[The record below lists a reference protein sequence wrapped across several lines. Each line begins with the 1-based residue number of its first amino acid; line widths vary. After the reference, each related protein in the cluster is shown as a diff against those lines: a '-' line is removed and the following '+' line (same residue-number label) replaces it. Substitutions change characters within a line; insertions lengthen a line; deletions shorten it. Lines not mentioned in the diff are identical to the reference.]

1 MEKSQVCRPRVQ
13 YLGYQF
19 DETGVRISGARAQI
33 IKTWPTPKN
42 VKQVRSFL
50 GSINYVKRLVPRHAE
65 LTFPLRDLLRPDI
78 EFKWGPEQQK
88 SFDLIKQTL
97 SSDTV
102 LAYPRFDNL
111 KDYHFVVIC
120 DGSKHSVGS
129 ALGQVQPD
137 SSTRIIEYRARP
149 TSERRQDGKRS

>member
-1 MEKSQVCRPRVQ
+1 MILYQDDLFLFTNGWDQHKALMKQIFEKYDGANLRFNAKKSQVCCPRVQ

-19 DETGVRISGARAQI
+19 DETGVRISDARAQI

-65 LTFPLRDLLRPDI
+65 LTFPLRELLRPNV
-78 EFKWGPEQQK
+78 EFSWGPQQQK

-102 LAYPRFDNL
+102 LGLPPL
-111 KDYHFVVIC
+111 
-120 DGSKHSVGS
+120 
-129 ALGQVQPD
+129 
-137 SSTRIIEYRARP
+137 
-149 TSERRQDGKRS
+149 